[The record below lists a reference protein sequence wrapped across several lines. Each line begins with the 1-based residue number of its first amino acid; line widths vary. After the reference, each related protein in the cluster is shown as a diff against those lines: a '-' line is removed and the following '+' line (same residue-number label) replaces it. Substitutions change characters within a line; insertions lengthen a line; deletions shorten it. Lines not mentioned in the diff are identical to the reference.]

1 MSGILGDAVT
11 AIEWTDVAV
20 SWIGTAHCNN
30 VPQILNLPGESG
42 YISNV
47 PTEVDPHTKSTYWLC
62 LRWLQQQRRPANWVG
77 DTASL
82 IFLDWYVS
90 RPSFANRWRLIWV
103 LICERAS
110 RRHGRVASSGP
121 GEGKREART
130 SLVKYSRWLMSRAA
144 RLFRVAIGSWHELVL
159 SSRGELEGDRRRPLI
174 TSVIYHI
181 NLLLRSPLVCSIV
194 KQFNLGLFIFG
205 LLCWNVDANSN
216 SKNGMSC
223 HLDYLNG
230 SINCLFFINHS
241 IPIECFTL
249 R

>member
-121 GEGKREART
+121 GRGKGKPEHRWWNIRAGWWAVPLAFFEWPSVLDT
-130 SLVKYSRWLMSRAA
+130 NWFSLLVESWKG
-144 RLFRVAIGSWHELVL
+144 IGGDHWSHL
-159 SSRGELEGDRRRPLI
+159 S
-174 TSVIYHI
+174 
-181 NLLLRSPLVCSIV
+181 
-194 KQFNLGLFIFG
+194 
-205 LLCWNVDANSN
+205 
-216 SKNGMSC
+216 
-223 HLDYLNG
+223 
-230 SINCLFFINHS
+230 
-241 IPIECFTL
+241 FTISTYY
-249 R
+249 